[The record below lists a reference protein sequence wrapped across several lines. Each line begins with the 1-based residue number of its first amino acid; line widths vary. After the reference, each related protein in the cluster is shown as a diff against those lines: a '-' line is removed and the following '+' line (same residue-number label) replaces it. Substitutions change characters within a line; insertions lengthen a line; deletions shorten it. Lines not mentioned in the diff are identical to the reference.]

1 MPMIDPLYSPEPKS
15 GCRPTPGPM
24 KLISA
29 AEFGSTAA
37 DEISVFHR
45 LLAGNGTNPPRLPSW
60 AGCMALH
67 VEGGG
72 GGLPLLCEVTC
83 KLIPLDALLPGFGF
97 TTVVA
102 YIPGVP
108 SEPLALSCVEEVN
121 VVVSILPASCT

>member
-1 MPMIDPLYSPEPKS
+1 MIEPLNSPEPKS

-29 AEFGSTAA
+29 AEFGSTGA
-37 DEISVFHR
+37 DEISVFHK

-60 AGCMALH
+60 PGCMTLH

-83 KLIPLDALLPGFGF
+83 KLIVPEALLPGFGF
-97 TTVVA
+97 TTAIA
-102 YIPGVP
+102 YIPALP
-108 SEPLALSCVEEVN
+108 SAPVAESCVERVN
-121 VVVSILPASCT
+121 VVVSATPANCT